1 MADSDEICSMEPVA
15 MAGRRRSESA
25 DQGGGVGAEQTLSLL
40 TTLWQAD
47 SAFPSGS
54 FAFSNGIEG
63 AAALGEPLDAANLA
77 ALLAATLRHRWATA
91 DRVAMLAAHRAAGD
105 LATVTVTD
113 LAYDAA
119 TLPAPLRHGSR
130 RNGVA
135 FLTAHQRLGTQGAAA
150 FRAEIAA
157 GRALGHLPV
166 AQGLVWRNCGLDER
180 LAILTSGYVTA
191 SGLVAA
197 AVRLGRIGAV
207 AAQAVLAAIFPLI
220 AEFATEAPGPTDGEI
235 TSMTPWIDI
244 AAIRHSRADLRL
256 FAN

>member
-77 ALLAATLRHRWATA
+77 ALLA
-91 DRVAMLAAHRAAGD
+91 
-105 LATVTVTD
+105 
-113 LAYDAA
+113 
-119 TLPAPLRHGSR
+119 R

-166 AQGLVWRNCGLDER
+166 AQGLVWRNCGLDEK